1 MAKRIRFAALVFIA
15 IFMFA
20 CHRGG
25 TGNIQVV
32 GDIYG
37 PKEVIN
43 SPYKV
48 RVTDVSNDTH
58 EVYDVDVIGLLW
70 NGLEDS
76 LKKRGMLWT
85 PQFEGEPYTMEGYVE
100 YFRKGSMG
108 ARWLPYV
115 GNTVLTVRVE
125 LSQGGRH
132 LASIESKHKI
142 AYGSGTFTRN
152 AWKKIFEEA
161 CEDVV
166 NQAIKKF

>member
-25 TGNIQVV
+25 TGDIQVA

-48 RVTDVSNDTH
+48 RVSDVSNDTH
-58 EVYDVDVIGLLW
+58 QVYDVDVIGLLW

-85 PQFEGEPYTMEGYVE
+85 PQFEGEPYVMEGHIE
-100 YFRKGSMG
+100 YFRKGSME
-108 ARWLPYV
+108 ARWVPYV

-125 LSQGGRH
+125 LSQGGKH

-142 AYGSGTFTRN
+142 AFGGGTFTRN

>member
-1 MAKRIRFAALVFIA
+1 MRIICSLRCFRISSSENPAERDIYGQKNPFSALVFIA

-25 TGNIQVV
+25 TGNIQVT

-48 RVTDVSNDTH
+48 RVSDVSNDTH
-58 EVYDVDVIGLLW
+58 QVYDVDVIGLLW

-85 PQFEGEPYTMEGYVE
+85 PQSEGEPYVMEGHVE
-100 YFRKGSMG
+100 YFRKGCHGSALG
-108 ARWLPYV
+108 PIRGEYRPDRQSRAQPGRQ
-115 GNTVLTVRVE
+115 T
-125 LSQGGRH
+125 LSEH
-132 LASIESKHKI
+132 
-142 AYGSGTFTRN
+142 
-152 AWKKIFEEA
+152 
-161 CEDVV
+161 
-166 NQAIKKF
+166 